1 MYGIGMIG
9 RGAVCVNV
17 RDPVKLFENARLLVR
32 NTRVD
37 ILFMVYSR
45 CRSK

>member
-1 MYGIGMIG
+1 MIG

-17 RDPVKLFENARLLVR
+17 RDPVELFGKARLVAR

-37 ILFMVYSR
+37 ILFMACSR
-45 CRSK
+45 FRFK